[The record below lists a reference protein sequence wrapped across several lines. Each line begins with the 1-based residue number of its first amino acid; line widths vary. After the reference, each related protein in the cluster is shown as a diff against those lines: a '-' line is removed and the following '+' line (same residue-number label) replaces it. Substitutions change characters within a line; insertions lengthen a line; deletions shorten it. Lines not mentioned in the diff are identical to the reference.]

1 MNKLKTITWNIKES
15 FRRANFRRDMQTVL
29 FGAWFGEKFSD
40 NPRFLFQYLSEN
52 RSALGLNRVVWVTRD
67 EAVCETI
74 REMGYEAYMMD
85 SEESLCCHRTAGVHI
100 ICNGAADDPAN
111 PHADILGR
119 YSTGAVKIN
128 LWHGL
133 CGIKGFGFLSNEYLR
148 MRKSRP
154 IAARCKELLHTNG
167 LLRRYAVSPG
177 GWGDCYY
184 LSTTDYVTE
193 LFGKIF
199 LSPRKN
205 FIQSGYPRN
214 CTDVRR
220 TAQEDAVIKNLAPY
234 RFRVLYLPTFRDN
247 AAYYTAPLE
256 CEPVRELLARHG
268 DFLWIEKSHSADT
281 ELRRAEGQTD
291 NILRLNDKFE
301 INLLLPHVDVVVT
314 DYSSVAFEAMYHRKS
329 VLYYTPDLEYYVND
343 DRGFIT
349 PPETFMAGMSVSD
362 GISLADALLQEHER
376 PGYVR
381 NARYD
386 EIRERFWGTEKPM
399 PDIWEDIVKTCNLK
413 RDR

>member
-1 MNKLKTITWNIKES
+1 MNKVKIITWNIKEKCN
-15 FRRANFRRDMQTVL
+15 RANFRRDMKTVL

-52 RSALGLNRVVWVTRD
+52 RRALGLNRVVWVTRK
-67 EAVCETI
+67 ETVCETI
-74 REMGYEAYMMD
+74 RGMGYEAYMID
-85 SEESLCCHRTAGVHI
+85 SEESLLCHRTAGVHI
-100 ICNGAADDPAN
+100 ICNGAFDDPAQ

-133 CGIKGFGFLSNEYLR
+133 CGIKGFGFLSNEFLH

-154 IAARCKELLHTNG
+154 VAARFKELLHTNG
-167 LLRRYAVSPG
+167 FLRRYAVSPG

-193 LFGKIF
+193 LFRKIF
-199 LSPRKN
+199 MSPREN

-214 CTDVRR
+214 CVAFRR
-220 TAQEDAVIKNLAPY
+220 TAKEDEVINNLARY

-247 AAYYTAPLE
+247 AACYTAPLE
-256 CEPVRELLARHG
+256 CEPVRKLLEQHD
-268 DFLWIEKSHSADT
+268 DFLWIEKSHSADKQFRLT
-281 ELRRAEGQTD
+281 EGQT
-291 NILRLNDKFE
+291 NNVLRLNDIFE
-301 INLLLPHVDVVVT
+301 INLLLPCVDVVVT
-314 DYSSVAFEAMYHRKS
+314 DYSSVAFEAIYHRKS
-329 VLYYTPDLEYYVND
+329 VLYYAPDMDYYIND

-349 PPETFMAGMSVSD
+349 PPESFMAGMCTMD
-362 GISLADALLQEHER
+362 GESLADALLHEYER

-386 EIRERFWGTEKPM
+386 EIRERFWGEEKTM
-399 PDIWEDIVKTCNLK
+399 SAIWEDIVKKCDLK
-413 RDR
+413 RFG

>member
-1 MNKLKTITWNIKES
+1 MNKLKIITWNLKES
-15 FRRANFRRDMQTVL
+15 CNRANFCRDMQTVL

-52 RSALGLNRVVWVTRD
+52 RSALGLNRVVWVTRE

-74 REMGYEAYMMD
+74 RGMGYEAYMMD
-85 SEESLCCHRTAGVHI
+85 SEESLRCHRTAGIHI
-100 ICNGAADDPAN
+100 ICNGASDNPAQ

-133 CGIKGFGFLSNEYLR
+133 CGIKGFGFLSNEHLR

-154 IAARCKELLHTNG
+154 AAARLKELLHTNAF
-167 LLRRYAVSPG
+167 LRRFAVSPG

-193 LFGKIF
+193 LFRQIF
-199 LSPRKN
+199 LSPKEN

-214 CTDVRR
+214 CAGVRR
-220 TAQEDAVIKNLAPY
+220 TAQEDAVIRSLAPY

-256 CEPVRELLARHG
+256 CEPVRNLLALHG
-268 DFLWIEKSHSADT
+268 SFLWIEKSHSADKSFHLT
-281 ELRRAEGQTD
+281 EGQTD
-291 NILRLNDKFE
+291 NVLRLNDKFE

-329 VLYYTPDLEYYVND
+329 VLYYTPDLDYYIND

-349 PPETFMAGMSVSD
+349 PAESFMAGMCTKD
-362 GISLADALLQEHER
+362 GESLADALLREYEH

-386 EIRERFWGTEKPM
+386 EIRERFWGREKTM
-399 PDIWEDIVKTCNLK
+399 SEIWDDIVNTCNLK
-413 RDR
+413 RNG